1 MILERIRQLYP
12 QLTESQK
19 RLADFCSTSYREAA
33 FMTASV
39 MAGHLSVNEATVIR
53 FAQRLGYSGYPD
65 FIRDVQAIVRT
76 ELRARYEPESMAEP
90 QDPFL
95 TVLRKEIES
104 MGCAASQ
111 ISPELASQVPDVLR
125 QARRVVV
132 IGQGISAPLANLL
145 SMSLRSLGMLAESPP
160 ADALGLAMALAEVDE
175 QWAVIAISATSAS
188 RETAN
193 ALTFARTR
201 GARTVALTCSPI
213 DPCAQAAELALS
225 CPPDHL
231 LVLPPVG
238 VIAAFLD
245 AIVQALGADDVEGVR
260 DRAQRFEAARQWVHP
275 GNSR

>member
-12 QLTESQK
+12 ELTESQK

-39 MAGHLSVNEATVIR
+39 MACHLSVNEGTVIR

-65 FIRDVQAIVRT
+65 FIRDVQAIIRT
-76 ELRARYEPESMAEP
+76 GLRARYEPESMAEP

-95 TVLRKEIES
+95 TVLGKEIES
-104 MGCAASQ
+104 MGWAASQ
-111 ISPELASQVPDVLR
+111 ISPELASQVLDVLR

-175 QWAVIAISATSAS
+175 QWAVIAISATSES

-193 ALTFARTR
+193 ALTYARKM
-201 GARTVALTCSPI
+201 GAGTVALACSPT
-213 DPCAQAAELALS
+213 DPCAQAAELALI
-225 CPPDHL
+225 CPPDDR
-231 LVLPPVG
+231 LVLPPLG
-238 VIAAFLD
+238 VMATLLD
-245 AIVQALGADDVEGVR
+245 AIVQTLGADDVEGVR
-260 DRAQRFEAARQWVHP
+260 DRAQRFEAARQWVLP